1 MQGYPQASGYPQQQP
16 QDYNYAQYYQGQYA
30 QQQQIG
36 TPAI

>member
-1 MQGYPQASGYPQQQP
+1 MQSYPQASSYPQQQ